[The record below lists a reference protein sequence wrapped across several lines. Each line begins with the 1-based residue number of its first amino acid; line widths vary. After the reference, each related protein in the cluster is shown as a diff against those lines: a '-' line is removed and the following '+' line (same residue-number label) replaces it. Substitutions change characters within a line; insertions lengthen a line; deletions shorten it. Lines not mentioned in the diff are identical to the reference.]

1 MNNKAVEILEFNRIK
16 DIVKEFALSD
26 LAKEKIEKL
35 EPFMDINIAKRH
47 MRETTEARAI
57 VNISSSIPIH
67 SLKGI
72 TIIQEKLKKGMILS
86 AEELESVGSLLKDVR
101 RLKNFMKTKEQV
113 APSVSSYGL
122 SLYEMDEVE
131 QEIEKSISRGMVD
144 DRASN
149 KLQKIRKKIFIL
161 EERIKS
167 KLDNILRNDKYK
179 SYIQD
184 SLVSQRNGRY
194 VIPIKSEHKRN
205 FDGSVHDKSQSGSTV
220 FIEPAEVKKYQDE
233 LEGERFE
240 EEKEVYRILS
250 ELTAMVA
257 SYERELNINIE
268 GMSYYD
274 FLFAKGRYSKSI
286 DGNEVTFN
294 SENIIKINAGRHP
307 LLGNNAIPLDFSIG
321 EEYKGLV
328 ITGPNTGGK
337 TVALKTVGLLSMMAQ
352 SGLHV
357 SAGKNSEFA
366 MLGDILA
373 DIGDGQSIEQSL
385 STFSSHI
392 KNIINILEMADKY
405 TLVILDEVG
414 SGTDPGEGMG
424 IAVAVLEKL
433 YEKGSIICATTHY
446 NEIKDF
452 AKDHEGFI
460 NGSMEFDINTL
471 KPKYKLNIGKPGE
484 SNAFLIALR
493 LGMDNKI
500 IERAH
505 EVTYK
510 ENKDYGDIIFD
521 RKDLEKDEVEEEKEK
536 HYQQVSSI
544 KSSNRISRK
553 IERQKQSQK
562 PMFEIGDS
570 VFISF
575 MNRTGIICE
584 GENSKGEYGVMVM
597 KKKIKINKKRL
608 SKYISKGELYPE
620 DYDFD
625 IVFKSKKY
633 RKVNKLLNKGK
644 KDGLV
649 LEEE

>member
-1 MNNKAVEILEFNRIK
+1 
-16 DIVKEFALSD
+16 
-26 LAKEKIEKL
+26 
-35 EPFMDINIAKRH
+35 
-47 MRETTEARAI
+47 
-57 VNISSSIPIH
+57 
-67 SLKGI
+67 
-72 TIIQEKLKKGMILS
+72 
-86 AEELESVGSLLKDVR
+86 
-101 RLKNFMKTKEQV
+101 
-113 APSVSSYGL
+113 
-122 SLYEMDEVE
+122 
-131 QEIEKSISRGMVD
+131 
-144 DRASN
+144 
-149 KLQKIRKKIFIL
+149 
-161 EERIKS
+161 
-167 KLDNILRNDKYK
+167 
-179 SYIQD
+179 
-184 SLVSQRNGRY
+184 
-194 VIPIKSEHKRN
+194 
-205 FDGSVHDKSQSGSTV
+205 
-220 FIEPAEVKKYQDE
+220 
-233 LEGERFE
+233 
-240 EEKEVYRILS
+240 
-250 ELTAMVA
+250 
-257 SYERELNINIE
+257 
-268 GMSYYD
+268 
-274 FLFAKGRYSKSI
+274 
-286 DGNEVTFN
+286 
-294 SENIIKINAGRHP
+294 
-307 LLGNNAIPLDFSIG
+307 
-321 EEYKGLV
+321 
-328 ITGPNTGGK
+328 
-337 TVALKTVGLLSMMAQ
+337 MMAQ

-385 STFSSHI
+385 STFSSLI

-452 AKDHEGFI
+452 AKNHEGFI

-505 EVTYK
+505 EVTYR

-521 RKDLEKDEVEEEKEK
+521 SKASEKVESEEEKEK
-536 HYQQVSSI
+536 HYKQVSSI
-544 KSSNRISRK
+544 KSSNKINKK

-584 GENSKGEYGVMVM
+584 EENSKGEYGVMVM